1 MSEYG
6 TRNHNVSG
14 GRSTTLP
21 GLGRVP
27 RDASPELKRYLEALQ
42 EILEVRNGFRGD
54 VRDRAITLRELI
66 ASGLAKD
73 LESVPFDPNNPTG
86 QNVGFQPTNP
96 IPDSETPTTPTN
108 LAVSAGFG
116 VLKVSWT
123 YPNNYAGHSH
133 TDVFRGTSNN
143 RANAIFIGLSEGA
156 MFVDATV
163 SASTQYYYWVR
174 HVSVSGEDGSYAGP
188 VNATLQPDV
197 NVLLSTLSG
206 AITST
211 QLASSLATPIANNTT
226 SVSNLNGQYMV
237 KIASAD
243 AGGGQHVAGF
253 GLSNTNALN
262 GTPTSAF
269 IVAADKFAVVNA
281 TNHAVGATNSPA
293 QANTP
298 FIVTTSAEII
308 DGVNIPIGVYIQ
320 DAFINSARITELL
333 AGSIK
338 ADYVVADSFMS
349 SPRIEA
355 MQINMGTMNKGL
367 TQSTTSRALAGSG
380 ANSTFTVNTASPT
393 PTYSEGDTLRC
404 VPDSSPSVYMD
415 VRVVTFSGTT
425 LTYKPVRTTGSGT
438 FNAWKITHQNPA
450 KWTISNSNTR
460 NGSFSI
466 DANGVMHANAA
477 KLSALEVYPT
487 QDDLTNGTN
496 VVLSSNGTIAGAFIA
511 NASVNTLAIAGNAV
525 TVPAGDSSNTTN
537 VNAGNSFID
546 ISSGYTTLP
555 QWDNN
560 KRPTAL
566 IIGGQVGYLGADTS
580 GSESQGAT
588 GYVKFLIEWDIGS
601 SGSPSYSLDSG
612 ESNNTVATQSF
623 KTGNGGQVVT
633 TNHIA
638 VPEHFPSGTTNDVI
652 GCRVKIQGRNEPFGS
667 GSSNFRKASRYGFFV
682 LGSKR

>member
-6 TRNHNVSG
+6 TRSHNVSG

-21 GLGRVP
+21 GIGRVP

-42 EILEVRNGFRGD
+42 EIIEVRNGFRGD

-123 YPNNYAGHSH
+123 YPTNYTGHSH

-143 RANAIFIGLSEGA
+143 RANAVFIGLSEGA

-197 NVLLSTLSG
+197 TVLLSTLTG
-206 AITST
+206 AITSS
-211 QLASSLATPIANNTT
+211 QLVSSLSTAITNNTT
-226 SVSNLNGQYMV
+226 SVTSLNGQYMV
-237 KIASAD
+237 KIASATS
-243 AGGGQHVAGF
+243 GGGQHVAGF
-253 GLSNTNALN
+253 GLSNTAAN

-269 IVAADKFAVVNA
+269 IVAAQKFAVVNA
-281 TNHAVGATNSPA
+281 TDHGVGATNSPST
-293 QANTP
+293 ANMP
-298 FIVTTSAEII
+298 FVVTTQAETI
-308 DGVNIPIGVYIQ
+308 DDVPIPIGVYIQ

-333 AGSIK
+333 AGSVK
-338 ADYVVADSFMS
+338 ADYVVADAFMS

-367 TQSTTSRALAGSG
+367 TTSTTSRALASSG

-393 PTYSEGDTLRC
+393 PTYSAGDTLRC
-404 VPDSSPSVYMD
+404 VPDANTAVYMD

-450 KWTISNSNTR
+450 KWTISNPNTR
-460 NGSFSI
+460 NGNFSI
-466 DANGVMHANAA
+466 DASGVMHCQGATIKRQSDGAVVFDA
-477 KLSALEVYPT
+477 TEL
-487 QDDLTNGTN
+487 NGTYIKN
-496 VVLSSNGTIAGAFIA
+496 LSVDTASIA
-511 NASVNTLAIAGNAV
+511 NNAV
-525 TVPAGDSSNTTN
+525 TVPASIQHGTGSYITPQATETLVGTTALEVNFGTSVPSKVLILAYIDLDSVGTGGDFAAAGMRIRYNTTN
-537 VNAGNSFID
+537 STQIAGSTLVNYVQTNDRKGA
-546 ISSGYTTLP
+546 P
-555 QWDNN
+555 
-560 KRPTAL
+560 P
-566 IIGGQVGYLGADTS
+566 YLTIAFSTDGWTGAR
-580 GSESQGAT
+580 
-588 GYVKFLIEWDIGS
+588 YFFLTIEVT
-601 SGSPSYSLDSG
+601 G
-612 ESNNTVATQSF
+612 ESASAAGWWRVEDANLTV
-623 KTGNGGQVVT
+623 
-633 TNHIA
+633 
-638 VPEHFPSGTTNDVI
+638 
-652 GCRVKIQGRNEPFGS
+652 FGV
-667 GSSNFRKASRYGFFV
+667 RK
-682 LGSKR
+682 

>member
-6 TRNHNVSG
+6 TRSHNVSG

-21 GLGRVP
+21 GIGRVP

-42 EILEVRNGFRGD
+42 EIIEVRNGFRGD

-73 LESVPFDPNNPTG
+73 LDSVPFDPNNPTG

-123 YPNNYAGHSH
+123 YPTDYAGHSH

-143 RANAIFIGLSEGA
+143 RANAVFIGLSEGA

-206 AITST
+206 AITSS
-211 QLASSLATPIANNTT
+211 QLVSSLSTAITNNTT
-226 SVSNLNGQYMV
+226 SVTSLNGQYMV
-237 KIASAD
+237 KIASATS
-243 AGGGQHVAGF
+243 GGGQHVAGF
-253 GLSNTNALN
+253 GLSNTAAN

-269 IVAADKFAVVNA
+269 IVAAQKFAVVNA
-281 TNHAVGATNSPA
+281 TDHGVGATNSPST
-293 QANTP
+293 ANMP
-298 FIVTTSAEII
+298 FVVTTSAETI
-308 DGVNIPIGVYIQ
+308 DDVPIPIGVYIQ

-333 AGSIK
+333 AGSVK
-338 ADYVVADSFMS
+338 ADYVVADAFMS
-349 SPRIEA
+349 SPRIET

-367 TQSTTSRALAGSG
+367 TTSTTSRALASSG
-380 ANSTFTVNTASPT
+380 ANSTFAITGTPI
-393 PTYSEGDTLRC
+393 PTYSAGETLRC
-404 VPDSSPSVYMD
+404 VPDANTAVYMD
-415 VRVVTFSGTT
+415 VRVVTFSGGT

-450 KWTISNSNTR
+450 KWTISNANTR
-460 NGSFSI
+460 NGNFSI
-466 DANGVMHANAA
+466 DASGVMHANTA

-487 QDDLTNGTN
+487 QNDLTNGTN
-496 VVLSSNGTIAGAFIA
+496 VVLSANGTIAGAFID

-525 TVPAGDSSNTTN
+525 TVPAGDSASSLTIN
-537 VNAGNSFID
+537 VGNSYTD
-546 ISSGYTTLP
+546 ASGFTTLS
-555 QWDNN
+555 QWDND
-560 KRPTAL
+560 KRPSAL
-566 IIGGQVGYLGADTS
+566 IIGGQVGYQGGDTS
-580 GSESQGAT
+580 GNPSGPAT
-588 GYVKFLIEWDIGS
+588 GYVKFVIEWDIGT
-601 SGSPSYSLDSG
+601 SGSPSYSADTTN
-612 ESNNTVATQSF
+612 SNLTVAVQSF
-623 KTGNGGQVVT
+623 REDFGGQVVST
-633 TNHIA
+633 THIP

-652 GCRVKIQGRNEPFGS
+652 GCRVKIQGKNERFGNNKS
-667 GSSNFRKASRYGFFV
+667 AFRQLSRYGFFV

>member
-6 TRNHNVSG
+6 TRSHNVSG

-21 GLGRVP
+21 GIGRVP

-42 EILEVRNGFRGD
+42 EIIEVRNGFRGD

-123 YPNNYAGHSH
+123 YPTNYIGHSH

-143 RANAIFIGLSEGA
+143 RANAVFIGLSEGA

-174 HVSVSGEDGSYAGP
+174 HVSISGEDGSYAGP

-197 NVLLSTLSG
+197 TVLLSTLTG
-206 AITST
+206 AITSS
-211 QLASSLATPIANNTT
+211 QLVSSLSTAITNNTT
-226 SVSNLNGQYMV
+226 SVTSLNGQYMV

-253 GLSNTNALN
+253 GLSNTAAN

-308 DGVNIPIGVYIQ
+308 DGVDIPIGVYIQ

-338 ADYVVADSFMS
+338 ADYVVADAFMS

-367 TQSTTSRALAGSG
+367 IESTTSRALAGSG
-380 ANSTFTVNTASPT
+380 ANSTFATSDT
-393 PTYSEGDTLRC
+393 PIPAYNEGDTLRC
-404 VPDSSPSVYMD
+404 VPNSSPSVYMD
-415 VRVVTFSGTT
+415 VRVVSFSGGT

-450 KWTISNSNTR
+450 KWTVSNSNTR
-460 NGSFSI
+460 TGSFSI
-466 DANGVMHANAA
+466 DASGVMHANTA
-477 KLSALEVYPT
+477 KLSALEIYPT
-487 QDDLTNGTN
+487 QNDLTNGTN
-496 VVLSSNGTIAGAFIA
+496 VVLSANGTIAGAFIA

-525 TVPAGDSSNTTN
+525 TVPAGDSASSLSIN
-537 VNAGNSFID
+537 VGNSYTDAAAGF
-546 ISSGYTTLP
+546 TTLS
-555 QWDNN
+555 QWDND
-560 KRPTAL
+560 KRPSAL
-566 IIGGQVGYLGADTS
+566 IIGGQVGYQGGDTS
-580 GSESQGAT
+580 GNPSGPAT
-588 GYVKFLIEWDIGS
+588 GYVKFVIEWDIGT
-601 SGSPSYSLDSG
+601 SGSPSYSADVVS
-612 ESNNTVATQSF
+612 SNLTVAVQSF
-623 KTGNGGQVVT
+623 REDFGGQVVST
-633 TNHIA
+633 THIA

-652 GCRVKIQGRNEPFGS
+652 GCRVKIQGKNERFGNNKS
-667 GSSNFRKASRYGFFV
+667 AFRQLSRYGFFV

>member
-6 TRNHNVSG
+6 TRSHNVSG

-21 GLGRVP
+21 GIGRVP

-42 EILEVRNGFRGD
+42 EIIEVRNGFRGD

-123 YPNNYAGHSH
+123 YPTNYIGHSH

-143 RANAIFIGLSEGA
+143 RANAVFIGLSEGA

-174 HVSVSGEDGSYAGP
+174 HVSISGEDGSYAGP

-197 NVLLSTLSG
+197 TVLLSTLTG
-206 AITST
+206 AITSS
-211 QLASSLATPIANNTT
+211 QLVSSLSTAITNNTT
-226 SVSNLNGQYMV
+226 SVTSLNGQYMV

-253 GLSNTNALN
+253 GLSNTAAN
-262 GTPTSAF
+262 GTPASAF
-269 IVAADKFAVVNA
+269 IVAAQKFAVVNA
-281 TNHAVGATNSPA
+281 TNHGVGATNSPSTT
-293 QANTP
+293 NMP
-298 FIVTTSAEII
+298 FVVTTQDEII
-308 DGVNIPIGVYIQ
+308 DGVDIPIGVYIQ

-338 ADYVVADSFMS
+338 ADYVVADAFMS

-367 TQSTTSRALAGSG
+367 IESTTSRALAGSG
-380 ANSTFTVNTASPT
+380 ANSTFATSDT
-393 PTYSEGDTLRC
+393 PIPAYNEGDTLRC
-404 VPDSSPSVYMD
+404 VPNSSPSVYMD
-415 VRVVTFSGTT
+415 VRVVSFSGGT

-450 KWTISNSNTR
+450 KWTVSNSNTR
-460 NGSFSI
+460 TGSFSI
-466 DANGVMHANAA
+466 DASGVMHANTA
-477 KLSALEVYPT
+477 KLSALEIYPT
-487 QDDLTNGTN
+487 QNDLTNGTN
-496 VVLSSNGTIAGAFIA
+496 AVLSANGTIAGAFIA

-525 TVPAGDSSNTTN
+525 TVPAGDSASSLSIN
-537 VNAGNSFID
+537 VGNSYTDAAAGF
-546 ISSGYTTLP
+546 TTLS
-555 QWDNN
+555 QWDND
-560 KRPTAL
+560 KRPSAL
-566 IIGGQVGYLGADTS
+566 IIGGQVGYQGGDTS
-580 GSESQGAT
+580 GNPSGPAT
-588 GYVKFLIEWDIGS
+588 GYVKFVIEWDIGT
-601 SGSPSYSLDSG
+601 SGSPSYSADVVS
-612 ESNNTVATQSF
+612 SNLTVAVQSF
-623 KTGNGGQVVT
+623 REDFGGQVVST
-633 TNHIA
+633 THIA

-652 GCRVKIQGRNEPFGS
+652 GCRVKIQGKNERFGNNKS
-667 GSSNFRKASRYGFFV
+667 AFRQLSRYGFFV

>member
-42 EILEVRNGFRGD
+42 EIIEVRNGFRGD

-133 TDVFRGTSNN
+133 TDVFRSTSNN
-143 RANAIFIGLSEGA
+143 RANAVFIGLSEGA

-174 HVSVSGEDGSYAGP
+174 HVSISGEDGSYAGP

-298 FIVTTSAEII
+298 FIVTTSAETI
-308 DGVNIPIGVYIQ
+308 DGVTIPVGVYIQ

-367 TQSTTSRALAGSG
+367 TTSTTSRALAGSG
-380 ANSTFTVNTASPT
+380 ANSTFAITGTPT
-393 PTYSEGDTLRC
+393 PTYNAGETLRC
-404 VPDSSPSVYMD
+404 VPDANTALYMD
-415 VRVVTFSGTT
+415 VRVVTFSGGT

-460 NGSFSI
+460 TGSFSI
-466 DANGVMHANAA
+466 DASGVMHANTA

-487 QDDLTNGTN
+487 QTDLTNGTN
-496 VVLSSNGTIAGAFIA
+496 VVLSANGTIAGAFIA

-525 TVPAGDSSNTTN
+525 TVPAGDSASSLSIN
-537 VNAGNSFID
+537 VGNSYTD
-546 ISSGYTTLP
+546 ASGFTTLS
-555 QWDNN
+555 QWDND

-566 IIGGQVGYLGADTS
+566 IIGGQVGYQGADTS
-580 GSESQGAT
+580 NNPSGPAT
-588 GYVKFLIEWDIGS
+588 AYVKFVIEWDIGS
-601 SGSPSYSLDSG
+601 SGSPSYSADVVN
-612 ESNNTVATQSF
+612 SNLTVAVQSF
-623 KTGNGGQVVT
+623 REDFGGQVVST
-633 TNHIA
+633 THIP
-638 VPEHFPSGTTNDVI
+638 VPATFSGSNVI
-652 GCRVKIQGRNEPFGS
+652 GCRVKIQGKNERFGNNKS
-667 GSSNFRKASRYGFFV
+667 AFRQLSRYGFFV

>member
-6 TRNHNVSG
+6 TRSHNVSG

-21 GLGRVP
+21 GIGRVP

-42 EILEVRNGFRGD
+42 EIIEVRNGFRGD

-123 YPNNYAGHSH
+123 YPTNYIGHSH

-143 RANAIFIGLSEGA
+143 RANAVFIGLSEGA

-197 NVLLSTLSG
+197 TVLLSTLTG
-206 AITST
+206 AITSS
-211 QLASSLATPIANNTT
+211 QLVSSLSTAITNNTT
-226 SVSNLNGQYMV
+226 SVTSLNGQYMV

-253 GLSNTNALN
+253 GLSNTAAN

-308 DGVNIPIGVYIQ
+308 DGVDIPVGVYIQ

-338 ADYVVADSFMS
+338 ADYVVADAFMS

-367 TQSTTSRALAGSG
+367 IESTTSRALAGSG
-380 ANSTFTVNTASPT
+380 ANSTFATSDT
-393 PTYSEGDTLRC
+393 PIPAYNEGDTLRC
-404 VPDSSPSVYMD
+404 VPNSSPSVYMD
-415 VRVVTFSGTT
+415 VRVVSFSGGT

-450 KWTISNSNTR
+450 KWTVSNSNTR
-460 NGSFSI
+460 TGSFSI
-466 DANGVMHANAA
+466 DASGVMHANAA

-487 QDDLTNGTN
+487 QNDLTNGTN
-496 VVLSSNGTIAGAFIA
+496 VVLSANGTIAGAFIA

-525 TVPAGDSSNTTN
+525 TVPAGDSASSLSIN
-537 VNAGNSFID
+537 VGNSYTDAAAGF
-546 ISSGYTTLP
+546 TTLS
-555 QWDNN
+555 QWDND
-560 KRPTAL
+560 KRPSAL
-566 IIGGQVGYLGADTS
+566 IIGGQVGYQGGDTS
-580 GSESQGAT
+580 GNPSGPAT
-588 GYVKFLIEWDIGS
+588 GYVKFVIEWDIGT
-601 SGSPSYSLDSG
+601 SGSPSYSADVVS
-612 ESNNTVATQSF
+612 SNLTVAVQSF
-623 KTGNGGQVVT
+623 REDFGGQVVST
-633 TNHIA
+633 THIA

-652 GCRVKIQGRNEPFGS
+652 GCRVKIQGKNERFGNNKS
-667 GSSNFRKASRYGFFV
+667 AFRQLSRYGFFV

>member
-6 TRNHNVSG
+6 TRSHNVSG

-21 GLGRVP
+21 GIGRVP

-42 EILEVRNGFRGD
+42 EIIEVRNGFRGD

-123 YPNNYAGHSH
+123 YPTNYTGHSH

-143 RANAIFIGLSEGA
+143 RANAVFIGLSEGA

-174 HVSVSGEDGSYAGP
+174 HVSISGEDGSYAGP

-197 NVLLSTLSG
+197 TVLLSTLTG
-206 AITST
+206 AITSS
-211 QLASSLATPIANNTT
+211 QLVSSLSTAITNNTT
-226 SVSNLNGQYMV
+226 SVTSLNGQYMV

-253 GLSNTNALN
+253 GLSNTAAN

-308 DGVNIPIGVYIQ
+308 DGVDIPVGVYIQ

-338 ADYVVADSFMS
+338 ADYVVADAFMS

-367 TQSTTSRALAGSG
+367 IESTTSRALAGSG
-380 ANSTFTVNTASPT
+380 ANSTFATSDT
-393 PTYSEGDTLRC
+393 PIPAYNEGDTLRC
-404 VPDSSPSVYMD
+404 VPNSSPSVYMD
-415 VRVVTFSGTT
+415 VRVVSFSGGT

-450 KWTISNSNTR
+450 KWTVSNSNTR
-460 NGSFSI
+460 TGSFSI
-466 DANGVMHANAA
+466 DASGVMHANTA
-477 KLSALEVYPT
+477 KLSALEIYPT
-487 QDDLTNGTN
+487 QNDLTNGTN
-496 VVLSSNGTIAGAFIA
+496 AVLSANGTIAGAFIA

-525 TVPAGDSSNTTN
+525 TVPAGDSASSLSIN
-537 VNAGNSFID
+537 VGNSYTDAAAGF
-546 ISSGYTTLP
+546 TTLS
-555 QWDNN
+555 QWDND
-560 KRPTAL
+560 KRPSAL
-566 IIGGQVGYLGADTS
+566 IIGGQVGYQGGDTS
-580 GSESQGAT
+580 GNPSGPAT
-588 GYVKFLIEWDIGS
+588 GYVKFVIEWDIGT
-601 SGSPSYSLDSG
+601 SGSPSYSADVVS
-612 ESNNTVATQSF
+612 SNLTVAVQSF
-623 KTGNGGQVVT
+623 REDFGGQVVST
-633 TNHIA
+633 THIA

-652 GCRVKIQGRNEPFGS
+652 GCRVKIQGKNERFGNNKS
-667 GSSNFRKASRYGFFV
+667 AFRQLSRYGFFV

>member
-6 TRNHNVSG
+6 TRSHNVSG

-21 GLGRVP
+21 GIGRVP

-42 EILEVRNGFRGD
+42 EIIEVRNGFRGD

-123 YPNNYAGHSH
+123 YPTNYTGHSH

-143 RANAIFIGLSEGA
+143 RANAVFIGLSEGA

-174 HVSVSGEDGSYAGP
+174 HVSISGEDGSYAGP

-197 NVLLSTLSG
+197 TVLLSTLTG
-206 AITST
+206 AITSS
-211 QLASSLATPIANNTT
+211 QLVSSLSTAITNNTT
-226 SVSNLNGQYMV
+226 SVTSLNGQYMV

-253 GLSNTNALN
+253 GLSNTAAN

-308 DGVNIPIGVYIQ
+308 DGVDIPIGVYIQ

-338 ADYVVADSFMS
+338 ADYVVADAFMS

-367 TQSTTSRALAGSG
+367 IESTTSRALAGSG
-380 ANSTFTVNTASPT
+380 ANSTFATSDT
-393 PTYSEGDTLRC
+393 PIPAYNEGDTLRC
-404 VPDSSPSVYMD
+404 VPNSSPSVYMD
-415 VRVVTFSGTT
+415 VRVVSFSGGT

-450 KWTISNSNTR
+450 KWTVSNSNTR
-460 NGSFSI
+460 TGSFSI
-466 DANGVMHANAA
+466 DASGVMHANAA

-487 QDDLTNGTN
+487 QNDLTNGTN
-496 VVLSSNGTIAGAFIA
+496 VVLSANGTIAGAFIA

-525 TVPAGDSSNTTN
+525 TVPAGDSASSLSIN
-537 VNAGNSFID
+537 VGNSYTDAAAGF
-546 ISSGYTTLP
+546 TTLS
-555 QWDNN
+555 QWDND
-560 KRPTAL
+560 KRPSAL
-566 IIGGQVGYLGADTS
+566 IIGGQVGYQGGDTS
-580 GSESQGAT
+580 GNPSGPAT
-588 GYVKFLIEWDIGS
+588 GYVKFVIEWDIGT
-601 SGSPSYSLDSG
+601 SGSPSYSADVVS
-612 ESNNTVATQSF
+612 SNLTVAVQSF
-623 KTGNGGQVVT
+623 REDFGGQVVST
-633 TNHIA
+633 THIA

-652 GCRVKIQGRNEPFGS
+652 GCRVKIQGKNERFGNNKS
-667 GSSNFRKASRYGFFV
+667 AFRQLSRYGFFV

>member
-6 TRNHNVSG
+6 TRSHNVSG

-21 GLGRVP
+21 GIGRVP

-42 EILEVRNGFRGD
+42 EIIEVRNGFRGD

-123 YPNNYAGHSH
+123 YPTNYTGHSH

-143 RANAIFIGLSEGA
+143 RANAVFIGLSEGA

-197 NVLLSTLSG
+197 TVLLSTLTG
-206 AITST
+206 AITSS
-211 QLASSLATPIANNTT
+211 QLVSSLSTAITNNTT
-226 SVSNLNGQYMV
+226 SVTSLNGQYMV
-237 KIASAD
+237 KIASATS
-243 AGGGQHVAGF
+243 GGGQHVAGF
-253 GLSNTNALN
+253 GLSNTAAN

-269 IVAADKFAVVNA
+269 IIAADKFAVVNA
-281 TNHAVGATNSPA
+281 TNHGVGATNSPSTT
-293 QANTP
+293 NTP
-298 FIVTTSAEII
+298 FIVTTSAETI
-308 DGVNIPIGVYIQ
+308 DGVTIPVGVYIQ

-333 AGSIK
+333 AGSVK
-338 ADYVVADSFMS
+338 ADYVVADAFMS

-367 TQSTTSRALAGSG
+367 TTSTTSRALASSG

-393 PTYSEGDTLRC
+393 PTYSAGDTLRC
-404 VPDSSPSVYMD
+404 VPDANTAVYMD

-450 KWTISNSNTR
+450 KWTISNPNTR
-460 NGSFSI
+460 NGNFSI
-466 DANGVMHANAA
+466 DASGVMHCQGATIKRQSDGAVVFDA
-477 KLSALEVYPT
+477 TEL
-487 QDDLTNGTN
+487 NGTYIKN
-496 VVLSSNGTIAGAFIA
+496 LSVDTASIA
-511 NASVNTLAIAGNAV
+511 NNAV
-525 TVPAGDSSNTTN
+525 TVPASIQHGTGSYITPQATETLVGTTALEVNFGTSVPSKVLILAYIDLDSVGTGGDFAAAGMRIRYNTTN
-537 VNAGNSFID
+537 STQIAGSTLVNYVQTNDRKGA
-546 ISSGYTTLP
+546 P
-555 QWDNN
+555 
-560 KRPTAL
+560 P
-566 IIGGQVGYLGADTS
+566 YLTIAFSTDGWTGAR
-580 GSESQGAT
+580 
-588 GYVKFLIEWDIGS
+588 YFFLTIEVT
-601 SGSPSYSLDSG
+601 G
-612 ESNNTVATQSF
+612 ESASAAGWWRVEDANLTV
-623 KTGNGGQVVT
+623 
-633 TNHIA
+633 
-638 VPEHFPSGTTNDVI
+638 
-652 GCRVKIQGRNEPFGS
+652 FGV
-667 GSSNFRKASRYGFFV
+667 RK
-682 LGSKR
+682 

>member
-6 TRNHNVSG
+6 TRSHNVSG

-21 GLGRVP
+21 GIGRVP

-42 EILEVRNGFRGD
+42 EIIEVRNGFRGD

-123 YPNNYAGHSH
+123 YPTNYTGHSH

-143 RANAIFIGLSEGA
+143 RANAVFIGLSEGA

-206 AITST
+206 AITNT

-226 SVSNLNGQYMV
+226 SISNLNGQYMV

-253 GLSNTNALN
+253 GLSNTAAN

-298 FIVTTSAEII
+298 FIVTTSAETI
-308 DGVNIPIGVYIQ
+308 DGVDIPIGVYIQ

-333 AGSIK
+333 AGSVK
-338 ADYVVADSFMS
+338 ADYVVADAFMS

-393 PTYSEGDTLRC
+393 PTYSAGDTLRC
-404 VPDSSPSVYMD
+404 VPDANTAVYMD

-466 DANGVMHANAA
+466 DANGVMHADTA

-487 QDDLTNGTN
+487 QNDLTNGTN
-496 VVLSSNGTIAGAFIA
+496 VVLSANGTIAGAFIA

-525 TVPAGDSSNTTN
+525 TVPAGDSASSLTIN
-537 VNAGNSFID
+537 VGNSYTD
-546 ISSGYTTLP
+546 ASGFTTLA
-555 QWDNN
+555 QWDND

-566 IIGGQVGYLGADTS
+566 IIGGQVGYQGADTS
-580 GSESQGAT
+580 NNPSGPAT
-588 GYVKFLIEWDIGS
+588 AYVKFVIEWDIGS
-601 SGSPSYSLDSG
+601 SGSPSYSADVVN
-612 ESNNTVATQSF
+612 SNLTVAVQSF
-623 KTGNGGQVVT
+623 REDFGGQVVST
-633 TNHIA
+633 THIP
-638 VPEHFPSGTTNDVI
+638 VPATFSGSNVI
-652 GCRVKIQGRNEPFGS
+652 GCRVKIQGKNERFGNNKS
-667 GSSNFRKASRYGFFV
+667 AFRQLSRYGFFV

>member
-6 TRNHNVSG
+6 TRSHDVSG

-21 GLGRVP
+21 GIGRVP

-42 EILEVRNGFRGD
+42 EIIEVRNGFRGD

-123 YPNNYAGHSH
+123 YPTNYIGHSH

-143 RANAIFIGLSEGA
+143 RANAVFIGLSEGA

-174 HVSVSGEDGSYAGP
+174 HVSISGEDGSYAGP

-197 NVLLSTLSG
+197 TVLLSTLTG
-206 AITST
+206 AITSS
-211 QLASSLATPIANNTT
+211 QLVSSLSTAITNNTT
-226 SVSNLNGQYMV
+226 SVTSLNGQYMV

-253 GLSNTNALN
+253 GLSNTAAN

-308 DGVNIPIGVYIQ
+308 DGVDIPVGVYIQ

-338 ADYVVADSFMS
+338 ADYVVADAFMS

-367 TQSTTSRALAGSG
+367 IESTTSRALAGSG
-380 ANSTFTVNTASPT
+380 ANSTFATSDT
-393 PTYSEGDTLRC
+393 PIPAYNEGDTLRC
-404 VPDSSPSVYMD
+404 VPNSSPSVYMD
-415 VRVVTFSGTT
+415 VRVVSFSGGT

-450 KWTISNSNTR
+450 KWTVSNSNTR
-460 NGSFSI
+460 TGSFSI
-466 DANGVMHANAA
+466 DASGVMHANTA
-477 KLSALEVYPT
+477 KLSALEIYPT
-487 QDDLTNGTN
+487 QNDLTNGTN
-496 VVLSSNGTIAGAFIA
+496 AVLSANGTIAGAFIA

-525 TVPAGDSSNTTN
+525 TVPAGDSASSLSIN
-537 VNAGNSFID
+537 VGNSYTDAAAGF
-546 ISSGYTTLP
+546 TTLS
-555 QWDNN
+555 QWDND
-560 KRPTAL
+560 KRPSAL
-566 IIGGQVGYLGADTS
+566 IIGGQVGYQGGDTS
-580 GSESQGAT
+580 GNPSGPAT
-588 GYVKFLIEWDIGS
+588 GYVKFVIEWDIGT
-601 SGSPSYSLDSG
+601 SGSPSYSADVVS
-612 ESNNTVATQSF
+612 SNLTVAVQSF
-623 KTGNGGQVVT
+623 REDFGGQVVST
-633 TNHIA
+633 THIA

-652 GCRVKIQGRNEPFGS
+652 GCRVKIQGKNERFGNNKS
-667 GSSNFRKASRYGFFV
+667 AFRQLSRYGFFV

>member
-6 TRNHNVSG
+6 TRSHNVSG

-21 GLGRVP
+21 GIGRVP

-42 EILEVRNGFRGD
+42 EIIEVRNGFRGD

-123 YPNNYAGHSH
+123 YPTNYIGHSH

-143 RANAIFIGLSEGA
+143 RANAVFIGLSEGA

-174 HVSVSGEDGSYAGP
+174 HVSISGEDGSYAGP

-197 NVLLSTLSG
+197 TVLLSTLTG
-206 AITST
+206 AITSS
-211 QLASSLATPIANNTT
+211 QLVSSLSTAITNNTT
-226 SVSNLNGQYMV
+226 SVTSLNGQYMV

-253 GLSNTNALN
+253 GLSNTAAN

-308 DGVNIPIGVYIQ
+308 DGVDIPVGVYIQ

-338 ADYVVADSFMS
+338 ADYVVADAFMS

-367 TQSTTSRALAGSG
+367 IESTTSRALAGSG
-380 ANSTFTVNTASPT
+380 ANSTFATSDT
-393 PTYSEGDTLRC
+393 PIPAYNEGDTLRC
-404 VPDSSPSVYMD
+404 VPNSSPSVYMD
-415 VRVVTFSGTT
+415 VRVVSFSGGT

-450 KWTISNSNTR
+450 KWTVSNSNTR
-460 NGSFSI
+460 TGSFSI
-466 DANGVMHANAA
+466 DASGVMHANAA

-487 QDDLTNGTN
+487 QNDLTNGTN
-496 VVLSSNGTIAGAFIA
+496 VVLSANGTIAGAFIA

-525 TVPAGDSSNTTN
+525 TVPAGDSASSLSIN
-537 VNAGNSFID
+537 VGNSYTDAAAGF
-546 ISSGYTTLP
+546 TTLS
-555 QWDNN
+555 QWDND
-560 KRPTAL
+560 KRPSAL
-566 IIGGQVGYLGADTS
+566 IIGGQVGYQGGDTS
-580 GSESQGAT
+580 GNPSGPAT
-588 GYVKFLIEWDIGS
+588 GYVKFVIEWDIGT
-601 SGSPSYSLDSG
+601 SGSPSYSADVVS
-612 ESNNTVATQSF
+612 SNLTVAVQSF
-623 KTGNGGQVVT
+623 REDFGGQVVST
-633 TNHIA
+633 THIA

-652 GCRVKIQGRNEPFGS
+652 GCRVKIQGKNERFGNNKS
-667 GSSNFRKASRYGFFV
+667 AFRQLSRYGFFV

>member
-6 TRNHNVSG
+6 TRSHNVSG

-21 GLGRVP
+21 GIGRVP

-42 EILEVRNGFRGD
+42 EIIEVRNGFRGD

-123 YPNNYAGHSH
+123 YPTNYIGHSH

-143 RANAIFIGLSEGA
+143 RANAVFIGLSEGA

-174 HVSVSGEDGSYAGP
+174 HVSISGEDGSYAGP

-197 NVLLSTLSG
+197 TVLLSTLTG
-206 AITST
+206 AITSS
-211 QLASSLATPIANNTT
+211 QLVSSLSTAITNNTT
-226 SVSNLNGQYMV
+226 SVTSLNGQYMV

-253 GLSNTNALN
+253 GLSNTAAN

-308 DGVNIPIGVYIQ
+308 DGVDIPVGVYIQ

-338 ADYVVADSFMS
+338 ADYVVADAFMS

-367 TQSTTSRALAGSG
+367 IESTTSRALAGSG
-380 ANSTFTVNTASPT
+380 ANSTFATSDT
-393 PTYSEGDTLRC
+393 PIPAYNEGDTLRC
-404 VPDSSPSVYMD
+404 VPNSSPSVYMD
-415 VRVVTFSGTT
+415 VRVVSFSGGT

-450 KWTISNSNTR
+450 KWTVSNSNTR
-460 NGSFSI
+460 TGSFSI
-466 DANGVMHANAA
+466 DASGVMHANTA
-477 KLSALEVYPT
+477 KLSALEIYPT
-487 QDDLTNGTN
+487 QNDLTNGTN
-496 VVLSSNGTIAGAFIA
+496 AVLSANGTIAGAFIA

-525 TVPAGDSSNTTN
+525 TVPAGDSASSLSIN
-537 VNAGNSFID
+537 VGNSYTDAAAGF
-546 ISSGYTTLP
+546 TTLS
-555 QWDNN
+555 QWDND
-560 KRPTAL
+560 KRPSAL
-566 IIGGQVGYLGADTS
+566 IIGGQVGYQGGDTS
-580 GSESQGAT
+580 GNPSGPAT
-588 GYVKFLIEWDIGS
+588 GYVKFVIEWDIGT
-601 SGSPSYSLDSG
+601 SGSPSYSADVVS
-612 ESNNTVATQSF
+612 SNLTVAVQSF
-623 KTGNGGQVVT
+623 REDFGGQVVST
-633 TNHIA
+633 THIA

-652 GCRVKIQGRNEPFGS
+652 GCRVKIQGKNERFGNNKS
-667 GSSNFRKASRYGFFV
+667 AFRQLSRYGFFV

>member
-42 EILEVRNGFRGD
+42 EIIEVRNGFRGD

-133 TDVFRGTSNN
+133 TDVFRSTSNN
-143 RANAIFIGLSEGA
+143 RANAVFIGLSEGA

-174 HVSVSGEDGSYAGP
+174 HVSISGEDGSYAGP

-298 FIVTTSAEII
+298 FIVTTSAETI
-308 DGVNIPIGVYIQ
+308 DGVTIPVGVYIQ

-367 TQSTTSRALAGSG
+367 TTSTTSRALAGS
-380 ANSTFTVNTASPT
+380 
-393 PTYSEGDTLRC
+393 
-404 VPDSSPSVYMD
+404 
-415 VRVVTFSGTT
+415 
-425 LTYKPVRTTGSGT
+425 
-438 FNAWKITHQNPA
+438 
-450 KWTISNSNTR
+450 
-460 NGSFSI
+460 
-466 DANGVMHANAA
+466 
-477 KLSALEVYPT
+477 
-487 QDDLTNGTN
+487 
-496 VVLSSNGTIAGAFIA
+496 
-511 NASVNTLAIAGNAV
+511 
-525 TVPAGDSSNTTN
+525 
-537 VNAGNSFID
+537 
-546 ISSGYTTLP
+546 
-555 QWDNN
+555 
-560 KRPTAL
+560 
-566 IIGGQVGYLGADTS
+566 
-580 GSESQGAT
+580 
-588 GYVKFLIEWDIGS
+588 
-601 SGSPSYSLDSG
+601 
-612 ESNNTVATQSF
+612 
-623 KTGNGGQVVT
+623 
-633 TNHIA
+633 
-638 VPEHFPSGTTNDVI
+638 
-652 GCRVKIQGRNEPFGS
+652 
-667 GSSNFRKASRYGFFV
+667 
-682 LGSKR
+682 

>member
-6 TRNHNVSG
+6 TRSHNVSG

-21 GLGRVP
+21 GIGRVP

-42 EILEVRNGFRGD
+42 EIIEVRNGFRGD

-123 YPNNYAGHSH
+123 YPTNYIGHSH

-143 RANAIFIGLSEGA
+143 RANAVFIGLSEGA

-174 HVSVSGEDGSYAGP
+174 HVSISGEDGSYAGP

-197 NVLLSTLSG
+197 TVLLSTLTG
-206 AITST
+206 AITSS
-211 QLASSLATPIANNTT
+211 QLVSSLSTAITNNTT
-226 SVSNLNGQYMV
+226 SVTSLNGQYMV

-253 GLSNTNALN
+253 GLSNTAAN

-308 DGVNIPIGVYIQ
+308 DGVDIPIGVYIQ

-338 ADYVVADSFMS
+338 ADYVVADAFMS

-367 TQSTTSRALAGSG
+367 IESTTSRALAGSG
-380 ANSTFTVNTASPT
+380 ANSTFATSDT
-393 PTYSEGDTLRC
+393 PIPAYNEGDTLRC
-404 VPDSSPSVYMD
+404 VPNSSPSVYMD
-415 VRVVTFSGTT
+415 VRVVSFSGGT

-450 KWTISNSNTR
+450 KWTVSNSNTR
-460 NGSFSI
+460 TGSFSI
-466 DANGVMHANAA
+466 DASGVMHANAA

-487 QDDLTNGTN
+487 QNDLTNGTN
-496 VVLSSNGTIAGAFIA
+496 VVLSANGTIAGAFIA

-525 TVPAGDSSNTTN
+525 TVPAGDSASSLSIN
-537 VNAGNSFID
+537 VGNSYTDAAAGF
-546 ISSGYTTLP
+546 TTLS
-555 QWDNN
+555 QWDND
-560 KRPTAL
+560 KRPSAL
-566 IIGGQVGYLGADTS
+566 IIGGQVGYQGGDTS
-580 GSESQGAT
+580 GNPSGPAT
-588 GYVKFLIEWDIGS
+588 GYVKFVIEWDIGT
-601 SGSPSYSLDSG
+601 SGSPSYSADVVS
-612 ESNNTVATQSF
+612 SNLTVAVQSF
-623 KTGNGGQVVT
+623 REDFGGQVVST
-633 TNHIA
+633 THIA

-652 GCRVKIQGRNEPFGS
+652 GCRVKIQGRNERFGNNKS
-667 GSSNFRKASRYGFFV
+667 AFRRLFRYGFFV

>member
-42 EILEVRNGFRGD
+42 EIIEVRNGFRGD

-133 TDVFRGTSNN
+133 TDVFRSTSNN
-143 RANAIFIGLSEGA
+143 RANAVFIGLSEGA

-174 HVSVSGEDGSYAGP
+174 HVSISGEDGSYAGP

-298 FIVTTSAEII
+298 FIVTTSAETI
-308 DGVNIPIGVYIQ
+308 DGVTIPVGVYIQ

-367 TQSTTSRALAGSG
+367 TTSTTSRALAGSG
-380 ANSTFTVNTASPT
+380 ANSTFAITGTPT
-393 PTYSEGDTLRC
+393 PTYNAGETLRC
-404 VPDSSPSVYMD
+404 VPDANTAVYMD
-415 VRVVTFSGTT
+415 VRVVTFSGGT

-460 NGSFSI
+460 TGSFSI
-466 DANGVMHANAA
+466 DASGVMHANTA
-477 KLSALEVYPT
+477 KLSALEIYPT
-487 QDDLTNGTN
+487 QNDLTNGTN
-496 VVLSSNGTIAGAFIA
+496 AVLSANGTIAGAFID

-525 TVPAGDSSNTTN
+525 TVPVTNQWSAIGFNGVGASNYNATELVNTTWRVVGVYSSPAAFSSPFPTAVTCIGTINFLVINNGSDTDLFLAIHKSTSTFSEGDSIG
-537 VNAGNSFID
+537 GNPNGTQVIID
-546 ISSGYTTLP
+546 G
-555 QWDNN
+555 DNN
-560 KRPTAL
+560 ISTNGAVQFQFGTPTSNDKY
-566 IIGGQVGYLGADTS
+566 YLVWRAAS
-580 GSESQGAT
+580 
-588 GYVKFLIEWDIGS
+588 I
-601 SGSPSYSLDSG
+601 
-612 ESNNTVATQSF
+612 
-623 KTGNGGQVVT
+623 
-633 TNHIA
+633 
-638 VPEHFPSGTTNDVI
+638 SGT
-652 GCRVKIQGRNEPFGS
+652 
-667 GSSNFRKASRYGFFV
+667 SRWRRGAGG
-682 LGSKR
+682 LTILASKR

>member
-6 TRNHNVSG
+6 TRSHNVSG

-21 GLGRVP
+21 GIGRVP

-42 EILEVRNGFRGD
+42 EIIEVRNGFRGD

-123 YPNNYAGHSH
+123 YPTNYIGHSH

-143 RANAIFIGLSEGA
+143 RANAVFIGLSEGA

-197 NVLLSTLSG
+197 TVLLSTLTG
-206 AITST
+206 AITSS
-211 QLASSLATPIANNTT
+211 QLVSSLSTAITNNTT
-226 SVSNLNGQYMV
+226 SVTSLNGQYMV

-253 GLSNTNALN
+253 GLSNTAAN

-308 DGVNIPIGVYIQ
+308 DGVDIPVGVYIQ

-338 ADYVVADSFMS
+338 ADYVVADAFMS

-367 TQSTTSRALAGSG
+367 IESTTSRALAGSG
-380 ANSTFTVNTASPT
+380 ANSTFATSDT
-393 PTYSEGDTLRC
+393 PIPAYNEGDTLRC
-404 VPDSSPSVYMD
+404 VPNSSPSVYMD
-415 VRVVTFSGTT
+415 VRVVSFSGGT

-450 KWTISNSNTR
+450 KWTVSNSNTR
-460 NGSFSI
+460 TGSFSI
-466 DANGVMHANAA
+466 DASGVMHANTA
-477 KLSALEVYPT
+477 KLSALEIYPT
-487 QDDLTNGTN
+487 QNDLTNGTN
-496 VVLSSNGTIAGAFIA
+496 AVLSANGTIAGAFIA

-525 TVPAGDSSNTTN
+525 TVPAGDSASSLSIN
-537 VNAGNSFID
+537 VGNSYTDAAAGF
-546 ISSGYTTLP
+546 TTLS
-555 QWDNN
+555 QWDND
-560 KRPTAL
+560 KRPSAL
-566 IIGGQVGYLGADTS
+566 IIGGQVGYQGGDTS
-580 GSESQGAT
+580 GNPSGPAT
-588 GYVKFLIEWDIGS
+588 GYVKFVIEWDIGT
-601 SGSPSYSLDSG
+601 SGSPSYSADVVS
-612 ESNNTVATQSF
+612 SNLTVAVQSF
-623 KTGNGGQVVT
+623 REDFGGQVVST
-633 TNHIA
+633 THIA

-652 GCRVKIQGRNEPFGS
+652 GCRVKIQGKNERFGNNKS
-667 GSSNFRKASRYGFFV
+667 AFRQLSRYGFFV